1 MSLDSSLAPRV
12 VLVHDWLTGMRG
24 GEKVLLELCRLFPE
38 APVYT
43 LLRNR
48 GTIDVEIERRVA
60 AESFLAKLPG
70 ARRGYRNYLPL
81 FPAAVRSLRLPPAD
95 LVVSTSHAVAHAV
108 RVPPGAVHVSYIHT
122 PMRYAWGFAPG
133 PGDPLRRFALAAVR
147 PALKSFDRRAAQRV
161 DHLVANSRNVA
172 GRIRQVWSR
181 EAEVIYP
188 PVDVDFFRPDPEVVR
203 EEFYLVA
210 GSLEPS
216 KLVDLALA
224 ATARLGRPLVVA
236 GDGTQARSLRTRA
249 GEDARFLGRVT
260 DEELRSLYRR
270 CRALLL
276 PGEEDF
282 GIVPVEAQ
290 ACGAPVIAYRAGGAL
305 ETVRDGATGGFFGE
319 QTPESLADAI
329 EQSERVD
336 WDRRAIRAHAETF
349 SRAAFRDK
357 MGEFSR
363 RLGPNLDRAIV
374 SPAS

>member
-1 MSLDSSLAPRV
+1 V

-43 LLRNR
+43 LLWNC
-48 GTIDVEIERRVA
+48 GTVDAEIEQRVA
-60 AESFLAKLPG
+60 GESFLAKLPG

-133 PGDPLRRFALAAVR
+133 PADPLRRFALAAVR
-147 PALKSFDRRAAQRV
+147 PGLKSFDRRAVQRV
-161 DHLVANSRNVA
+161 DHLIANSRNVA
-172 GRIRQVWSR
+172 RRIRQVWSR
-181 EAEVIYP
+181 EAEVIHP
-188 PVDVDFFRPDPEVVR
+188 PVDVEFFDVDFFDGDPDAPR
-203 EEFYLVA
+203 EDFYLVA

-216 KLVDLALA
+216 KRVDLALA
-224 ATARLGRPLVVA
+224 ATARLGRPLVAA
-236 GDGTQARSLRTRA
+236 GDGTQSRSLRARA
-249 GEDARFLGRVT
+249 GKDVRFLGRVT

-290 ACGAPVIAYRAGGAL
+290 ACGAPVVAYRAGGAL
-305 ETVRDGATGGFFGE
+305 ETVRDGATGILFGA
-319 QTPESLADAI
+319 QTSQSMADAI
-329 EQSERVD
+329 ERSERIE
-336 WDRRAIRAHAETF
+336 WDRRVIRAHAEAF
-349 SRAAFRDK
+349 SRSAFRDK

-374 SPAS
+374 SPAC